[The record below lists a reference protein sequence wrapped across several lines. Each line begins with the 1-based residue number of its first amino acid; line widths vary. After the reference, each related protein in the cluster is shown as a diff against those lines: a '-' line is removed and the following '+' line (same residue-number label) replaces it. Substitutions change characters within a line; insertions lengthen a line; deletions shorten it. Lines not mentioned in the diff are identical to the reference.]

1 MVILHRPERCARCQ
15 CPLDG
20 ADGQPQR
27 HQVTD
32 IPAVKPRV
40 TEYQRHRLVCTVC
53 GAVTRAEWPAGVPRG
68 GFGPRVQAITAWWTG
83 AYHRSRR
90 TTQRV
95 LEDLCGIAIGLGTV
109 ANLEQATA
117 QALAEPVAEARTS
130 GQRSRPRIW
139 TRPGGVKAGNGP
151 GCGRP
156 PPRASPSLSSG
167 CRAAPRGPRNS
178 WGSGFGAIWGRIAGV
193 PIPGTL
199 RTWYPAWRRQGC
211 GAHLLRDIEVMI
223 ERGGPSPAIG
233 EALRAQARPRCHWW
247 HRVRD
252 GTLAPTTFARDMW
265 PVRQEVERVLDAGQ
279 TCGVPKTEGA
289 CRAILT
295 RRQALWTCVRHP
307 EVEPTNNAAERAIRP
322 GVLWRQGRFGTQSP
336 EGSRVVETMM
346 TAVATLTPQHRNI
359 LDDVIAACEAA
370 RRHQPAPS

>member
-130 GQRSRPRIW
+130 GQAQPAAYLDETGWREGRQRAWLWTAATACVTVFVVRLSRSAKGAQELLGERF
-139 TRPGGVKAGNGP
+139 
-151 GCGRP
+151 
-156 PPRASPSLSSG
+156 
-167 CRAAPRGPRNS
+167 
-178 WGSGFGAIWGRIAGV
+178 WGDL
-193 PIPGTL
+193 GTD
-199 RTWYPAWRRQGC
+199 RWSAYTWYPAWRRQGC
-211 GAHLLRDIEVMI
+211 GAHLRRDIEAMI

-233 EALRAQARPRCHWW
+233 EALQAQARQRCHWW